1 MPFHIRPAEPSDL
14 PAILAIYNG
23 VIRDTLAIWK
33 DEPVV
38 LAEREAWFA
47 ARRAAGHPV
56 LVAEV
61 DGAAAGYAAT
71 SDFRGGSGF
80 RLVCENSVHVAPA
93 FQRRGVA
100 RALMGALIEAARASG
115 RTQMVAAIGLPNEP
129 SIALHEVLGFKRVG
143 LMPGIGVKR
152 GQRLDLLLMQRV
164 L

>member
-1 MPFHIRPAEPSDL
+1 MSIDVRPARASDL

-33 DEPVV
+33 DEPVD

-47 ARRAAGHPV
+47 ARRRAGHPV
-56 LVAEV
+56 LVADVAGEI
-61 DGAAAGYAAT
+61 AGYAAAG
-71 SDFRGGSGF
+71 DFRGGSGF

-93 FQRRGVA
+93 FVRRGVA
-100 RALMGALIEAARASG
+100 RALMLRLMEEAARSG
-115 RTQMVAAIGLPNEP
+115 RTHMVAAIGLPNDA
-129 SIALHEVLGFKRVG
+129 SIALHEALGFERVG

-152 GQRLDLLLMQRV
+152 GERLDLLLMQRS